1 MAKSTLSK
9 NKQGYGYLYTD
20 LAQINSYCEENE
32 ITYYQE
38 VETSEINQKDY
49 IVTYI
54 TKDGETTKHR
64 GCQIVQAILSG
75 IKNPVQEYGSSLTYC
90 RRYSLLMALGLATE
104 DDDAQSLTEPKEPT
118 EEEAKE
124 YEFTFGKNKGR
135 KLIEVIEE
143 NQDYIDWLVNNS
155 NDTYLLKCIELLTGQ
170 VKPNE
175 EELKDR
181 IKLLVEFKK
190 LVAQT
195 NTDEERLKEHYGVE
209 MIDDLTNEQLLD
221 AKKIMNKKVK

>member
-64 GCQIVQAILSG
+64 LSTRCDSLCIITSLS
-75 IKNPVQEYGSSLTYC
+75 IKY
-90 RRYSLLMALGLATE
+90 
-104 DDDAQSLTEPKEPT
+104 
-118 EEEAKE
+118 
-124 YEFTFGKNKGR
+124 
-135 KLIEVIEE
+135 
-143 NQDYIDWLVNNS
+143 YI
-155 NDTYLLKCIELLTGQ
+155 
-170 VKPNE
+170 
-175 EELKDR
+175 
-181 IKLLVEFKK
+181 
-190 LVAQT
+190 
-195 NTDEERLKEHYGVE
+195 
-209 MIDDLTNEQLLD
+209 
-221 AKKIMNKKVK
+221 